1 MDTYSLKVT
10 NDSANSTTFAM
21 YLQGPTLSVGNT
33 IFTLAWQCKYCPP
46 QGTVNFSWQLKYNAI
61 VSQPGD
67 RLAVGV
73 VCDVRQAK
81 EIRPLAMKTQDEA
94 LMKVTSSQIFEVDLD
109 GINTSTLSYL
119 PEHNAFQFGP
129 WTNGTADSIST
140 NCDASVPNSLT
151 TSSKS
156 VAGVGT
162 GIDGSG
168 AFIVGAQ
175 PNMNFIWKM
184 EPLCYYLVTGNYK
197 TGEILDLNTIQNIA
211 LKVSYNQ
218 ILNHSAILNS
228 NNQLKLSDEN

>member
-10 NDSANSTTFAM
+10 NDSANFTTFAM

-61 VSQPGD
+61 VSQPGE

-73 VCDVRQAK
+73 VCDARQA
-81 EIRPLAMKTQDEA
+81 QNEA

-140 NCDASVPNSLT
+140 NCDTSVPNSLT

-175 PNMNFIWKM
+175 PNMNYVWKM
-184 EPLCYYLVTGNYK
+184 ESLSYYLVTGNYK
-197 TGEILDLNTIQNIA
+197 TGEILDLNAIQNLA
-211 LKVSYNQ
+211 LKVSYDH